1 MQFAAKMIRNPIFA
15 AALSCLLV
23 FVALVGVRRNGNL
36 EFLELPAYD
45 WFVRLLPASSTQDN
59 RITLVLVSEKDILSI
74 GRWPLTDEVLAQT
87 LTTLLRGK
95 PRAIGLDIFR
105 DIPVPPGT
113 EILNTVLSQNPNIIV
128 TMKFGDGGVRP
139 PPVLEGTEQ
148 VSFNDILV
156 DPGGVVRRGLLFLD
170 DGDSVAHSFA
180 LRLALL
186 YLKTQGIVPQ
196 PDERNPQHLR
206 LGKVSFRPF
215 EENDGGYVKADAR
228 GYQFLLDYQ
237 GPATHFRS
245 CSLADLLSGK
255 VPPGAFSDKIVL
267 IGVTA
272 QSVKDFFFTP
282 YSRGF
287 SEEQQVPGVILHGL
301 MISQFLRAGME
312 GVQPLATL
320 TEKQEMLWILLCC
333 LLGGILGLRAHSA
346 WRFSLLSF
354 AGVLLI
360 GLSAYSAFLY
370 RWWIPFAPP
379 ALAFVLSAALVTAY
393 LTSLERKQ
401 RSLLMQIFSKHVSKE
416 VAESLWRQ
424 REQFLRNGRPRS
436 QKLVMT
442 AFFSDLRGFTTVS
455 EKMDPQDLMDWLNIY
470 MEKMTGIIMARGGI
484 IDDFAGDGIKANFG
498 LPLPEQ
504 DEAVIRRDALSAVR
518 SALDMESAMHQL
530 NAHWREKG
538 LPEVGMRIGIYT
550 GPAVAGA
557 LGGLQRMK
565 YTTVGDTIN
574 IASRLESYDK
584 DLGKEA
590 LCRVLIGESTLRYLG
605 PGFRTERIG
614 EVSLKGKE
622 EKITIYRVLG
632 EEGLPPVPQNKE
644 VSP

>member
-504 DEAVIRRDALSAVR
+504 DESVIRRDALSAVR